1 MGKLAILLGML
12 LAIALIICTG
22 ACGDEEGTQ
31 LPAGDVTPTK
41 SIEPVT
47 LKLATS
53 IPNDHPAGQAYN
65 RFSDLVHEYTDGRV
79 QVDVYPGSQL
89 FPATE
94 EWEAVVTGA
103 IDIFAD
109 ASYWISPYVPDVMV
123 FYLDGLWES
132 YEQAY
137 AALEDSDLPQIIA
150 QKAEEAAP
158 VKMLGLFPSG
168 LVLCVVNTVVEAEE
182 LKDLT
187 GLRCQGSPGAPTA
200 AIYDYTGMA
209 SIPIALEE
217 ATTALMQGVV
227 DAVLYPPGI
236 IRDLGMHEIGKHALC
251 RNAMFP
257 THALIINQD
266 TWDNLPADIQDII
279 MNVVVPEIYDFF
291 KMTWRGDE
299 EAALEEIERNVETM
313 HWVTEADN
321 DAYIDYV
328 KTHSIYKMQMLMID
342 PRIPEVV
349 EGLRP
354 GAQ

>member
-1 MGKLAILLGML
+1 MGKLTRLLGIL
-12 LAIALIICTG
+12 LAIALITCTA
-22 ACGDEEGTQ
+22 ACGQEESTQ
-31 LPAGDVTPTK
+31 PPTG
-41 SIEPVT
+41 SITATQSTEPIT
-47 LKLATS
+47 LKLVTS

-65 RFSDLVHEYTDGRV
+65 RFSELVDEYTDGRI

-94 EWEAVVTGA
+94 EWEAMVTGA
-103 IDIFAD
+103 VDIFAD
-109 ASYWISPYVPDVMV
+109 ASYWISPYVPDVMA
-123 FYLDGLWES
+123 FYMDGLWES

-168 LVLCVVNTVVEAEE
+168 PVLCIVNTAGEAEA

-187 GLRCQGSPGAPTA
+187 GLRCQGSPGVPTA

-209 SIPIALEE
+209 AIPIALEE
-217 ATTALMQGVV
+217 AATALIQGVI
-227 DAVLYPPGI
+227 DAVLLPPGI

-251 RNAMFP
+251 RIAIFP

-266 TWDNLPADIQDII
+266 TWDNLTTDIQDII
-279 MNVVVPEIYDFF
+279 INKVIPETYEFF

-313 HWVTEADN
+313 HWVTQEDN
-321 DAYIDYV
+321 DAYIDYA
-328 KTHSIYKMQMLMID
+328 KTHPIYKMQMLMID
-342 PRIPEVV
+342 PRIPEIIK
-349 EGLRP
+349 GLRP
-354 GAQ
+354 STQ